1 MRISAQ
7 NRLAASRVNRELLHL
22 FFTPGPDTDAAV
34 SAPALGVHLD
44 TQLDITRRLLVV
56 DDEPVQCLIVTKAM
70 AAAGFAADSATSLEE
85 AAKRMTACTYDV
97 IVLDLS
103 LGGREGISLLRLIA
117 ASPSDPIVVLISRLD
132 ERVRAA
138 SARYAVALGLRV
150 AGALAK
156 PVGAAALRALLD
168 HPLPHHPRS
177 RHPRIVQP
185 TAPGLAKALDQGHLV
200 AAFQPKMTLSD
211 RRVVG
216 FEALAR
222 WHHPPHGPV
231 PPDQFIPIAEQN
243 DLIVPL
249 TRRILSDALAACQRW
264 QRQHPACNVAVNISP
279 MVLANPALPEEIEAL
294 LLEYSLPPS
303 ALIAEIKETT
313 VIANPLLAAE
323 VLTRLRIKGIRL
335 SMDDFGTGYSSL
347 LTLLR
352 LPFTELKIDQ
362 SFVAS
367 CETDEEAWKI
377 IRATISLAREL
388 GLSVVAEG
396 IETESVETKL
406 RNAGCQIGQGWRFG
420 RAMSERMLHNWLEQ
434 HVQAAA

>member
-1 MRISAQ
+1 MPARHT
-7 NRLAASRVNRELLHL
+7 AS
-22 FFTPGPDTDAAV
+22 TCSTAAV
-34 SAPALGVHLD
+34 GDELD
-44 TQLDITRRLLVV
+44 TQIDSARRLLVV
-56 DDEPVQCLIVTKAM
+56 DDEPVQCLIIMRAM
-70 AAAGFAADSATSLEE
+70 GALGFVADSATSLEE
-85 AAKRMTACTYDV
+85 ATSRIATCAYDV
-97 IVLDLS
+97 VVLDLS

-117 ASPSDPIVVLISRLD
+117 ASRGDPVVVLISRLD

-138 SARYAVALGLRV
+138 STRFALALGLRV

-156 PVGAAALRALLD
+156 PVGPTALRAVLD
-168 HPLPHHPRS
+168 QPLPQRPRS
-177 RHPRIVQP
+177 RRANAVPP
-185 TAPGLAKALDQGHLV
+185 TAAELAEALDQGHIV
-200 AAFQPKMTLSD
+200 AAFQPKITLSD
-211 RRVVG
+211 RHVVG

-231 PPDQFIPIAEQN
+231 PPDLFIPLAEQN
-243 DLIVPL
+243 GLIVPL
-249 TRRILSDALAACQRW
+249 TRRILEDALSACQRW
-264 QRQHPACNVAVNISP
+264 RRRHPTCNVAVNISP

-294 LLEYSLPPS
+294 LLGHGLAPG
-303 ALIAEIKETT
+303 ALIAEITETT

-323 VLTRLRIKGIRL
+323 VLTRLRIKGIGL

-352 LPFTELKIDQ
+352 LPFTELKIDR

-396 IETESVETKL
+396 IETLAVESRL

-420 RAMSERMLHNWLEQ
+420 RAMAERTLNDWLARYEET
-434 HVQAAA
+434 VP

>member
-1 MRISAQ
+1 MPAR
-7 NRLAASRVNRELLHL
+7 H
-22 FFTPGPDTDAAV
+22 TPRTF
-34 SAPALGVHLD
+34 SAPAPGDQLD
-44 TQLDITRRLLVV
+44 TQIESVRRLLVV
-56 DDEPVQCLIVTKAM
+56 DDEPVQCLIITRAM
-70 AAAGFAADSATSLEE
+70 GALGFVADSATSLEE
-85 AAKRMTACTYDV
+85 ATSRIADSAYDV

-117 ASPSDPIVVLISRLD
+117 ASRADPVVVLISRLD

-138 SARYAVALGLRV
+138 STRFAVALGLRV

-156 PVGAAALRALLD
+156 PVGPTALRAVLE
-168 HPLPHHPRS
+168 HPLPHRPRA
-177 RHPRIVQP
+177 RHANTVQP
-185 TAPGLAKALDQGHLV
+185 TATELADALDQGHIV
-200 AAFQPKMTLSD
+200 AAFQPKVTLSD
-211 RRVVG
+211 RHVVG

-231 PPDQFIPIAEQN
+231 PPDLFIPLAEEN
-243 DLIVPL
+243 GLIVPL
-249 TRRILSDALAACQRW
+249 TRRILEGALAACQRW
-264 QRQHPACNVAVNISP
+264 RRYHSTCNVAVNISP

-294 LLEYSLPPS
+294 LVEHSLAPG
-303 ALIAEIKETT
+303 ALIAEITETT

-323 VLTRLRIKGIRL
+323 VLTRLRIKGIGL

-352 LPFTELKIDQ
+352 LPFTELKIDR

-388 GLSVVAEG
+388 GLCVVAEG
-396 IETESVETKL
+396 IETETVEGRL
-406 RNAGCQIGQGWRFG
+406 RNAGCQVGQGWRFG
-420 RAMSERMLHNWLEQ
+420 RAMAERTLHDWL
-434 HVQAAA
+434 ARYGKAIA